1 MKKKLILTVFC
12 AILFSW
18 VSVAQEQSEDNP
30 EIVEENAANLNIL
43 SRFAETSALSE
54 QIPPLGNQVYIDQIG
69 ERNIVITQVNSN
81 RSEVRLSQ
89 NGSDNIIGVSLR
101 AKQINERISQSGDS
115 NLALRYI
122 NDPLGTINFELIQN
136 GGNQYIQHGA
146 NRLTN
151 NLKIEQS
158 VGDRG
163 IIIRS
168 FR

>member
-18 VSVAQEQSEDNP
+18 VSFAQEQSEDNP

-81 RSEVRLSQ
+81 QSEVRLSQ
-89 NGSDNIIGVSLR
+89 NGNDNIIGVSLR
-101 AKQINERISQSGDS
+101 AKQIYEKISQSGDS

-136 GGNQYIQHGA
+136 GENQYIQHGA

-158 VGDRG
+158 AGDRG